1 MNMDKTV
8 FAIVGTGMMAS
19 GLGTLTAGHGYKTY
33 ILARKMER
41 AEACEKVIYDNFMQM
56 VAHGLMEQEQLEQCM
71 GYLVFTT
78 DYSEMA
84 DAQMAFECVSEAKDM
99 KYSVYQLLEEYCPDL
114 KAIGSVSSS
123 IVPNELIKG
132 AGKYANRILVT
143 HPFNPPYLVPFF
155 EMCAADKTD
164 PSVVIYVKDILLALD
179 RKPVVLKK
187 PTPGFIGNRLQ
198 FALWRECLALVEE
211 GVCMPE
217 DVDACLAYSFC
228 PRYTS
233 IGIFQHFDQGG
244 LELNAVVCRNT
255 WPVLSSRTE
264 IPEFMKDLMEKG
276 YMGAKSPSKR
286 GFYDWNGVDMK
297 AYAEKVSEP
306 YWKFCNWDF
315 LRKESE

>member
-1 MNMDKTV
+1 
-8 FAIVGTGMMAS
+8 
-19 GLGTLTAGHGYKTY
+19 
-33 ILARKMER
+33 
-41 AEACEKVIYDNFMQM
+41 
-56 VAHGLMEQEQLEQCM
+56 
-71 GYLVFTT
+71 
-78 DYSEMA
+78 
-84 DAQMAFECVSEAKDM
+84 MAFECVSEAKDM

-244 LELNAVVCRNT
+244 LELNAAVCRNT

-297 AYAEKVSEP
+297 A
-306 YWKFCNWDF
+306 
-315 LRKESE
+315 

>member
-1 MNMDKTV
+1 M
-8 FAIVGTGMMAS
+8 
-19 GLGTLTAGHGYKTY
+19 LW
-33 ILARKMER
+33 
-41 AEACEKVIYDNFMQM
+41 
-56 VAHGLMEQEQLEQCM
+56 
-71 GYLVFTT
+71 
-78 DYSEMA
+78 
-84 DAQMAFECVSEAKDM
+84 
-99 KYSVYQLLEEYCPDL
+99 
-114 KAIGSVSSS
+114 
-123 IVPNELIKG
+123 
-132 AGKYANRILVT
+132 
-143 HPFNPPYLVPFF
+143 
-155 EMCAADKTD
+155 
-164 PSVVIYVKDILLALD
+164 
-179 RKPVVLKK
+179 LKK
-187 PTPGFIGNRLQ
+187 VYAGQ
-198 FALWRECLALVEE
+198 
-211 GVCMPE
+211 E

-244 LELNAVVCRNT
+244 LELNAAVCRNT